1 MSATFIQSNVNRPER
16 HDMTVTAMFAGKI
29 VTKSVS
35 MDYDARVSLSDRTL
49 RHRHLHPNDT
59 NSKATRHIVIPRS
72 AKGERGEVNRFKVIG
87 LGCATYTT
95 KKAKVNHALAELL
108 IVQPV
113 DDSHWTDSYKNMS
126 KAELLHDIA
135 VANEFDDA
143 GLKVSGN
150 KADLVARLVKHGIG
164 EEE

>member
-16 HDMTVTAMFAGKI
+16 HDMTVTAVFAGKI

-72 AKGERGEVNRFKVIG
+72 AKGERGEVNRFKIIG
-87 LGCATYTT
+87 LGCATYVTPSRYAYGKP
-95 KKAKVNHALAELL
+95 KKHTFF
-108 IVQPV
+108 V
-113 DDSHWTDSYKNMS
+113 DDS
-126 KAELLHDIA
+126 
-135 VANEFDDA
+135 
-143 GLKVSGN
+143 
-150 KADLVARLVKHGIG
+150 IG